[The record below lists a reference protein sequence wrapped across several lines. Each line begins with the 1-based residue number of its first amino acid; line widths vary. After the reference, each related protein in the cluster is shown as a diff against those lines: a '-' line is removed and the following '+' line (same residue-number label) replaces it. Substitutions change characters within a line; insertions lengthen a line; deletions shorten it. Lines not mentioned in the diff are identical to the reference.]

1 MNILIVDDRE
11 DGRYLLEALLEGNG
25 YGVES
30 AGNGRDALGKLRAG
44 GIDLIVSDILM
55 PVMDGF
61 QFCQAVKADAAL
73 GEIPFIFYT
82 ATYTSPQDETFALKL
97 GADLFLRKPSEPDE
111 LLAKIRNVIRKEALP
126 GKTAASASEED
137 VLRLYN
143 ERLVHKLEQKMLE
156 AEASA
161 RNLEEEK
168 RRFKRLVDE
177 LPIGVILLDRNGA
190 FRYVN
195 PRFNALFGYTLEE
208 LPDLTAWR
216 LKAYPDAGYRENVT
230 RRWQEARSS
239 GSLPESWTVRI
250 KCRDGAIRQV
260 RIHPSFLENGD
271 QVVTFVDVSDQVRM
285 EANLRQ
291 AQKME
296 AIATLAGG
304 IAHDFNNILAAIMGF
319 AELATHEIPAGSA
332 AARHLGG
339 IFPAAERA
347 KQLVGKIL
355 AFSRQSEQDRV
366 PLALHLVVEEVLS
379 FLRSALPATIE
390 ICPEIDRDCVAFADA
405 TQIHQVVMNL
415 CTNAFHAMKDRGGVL
430 RVALKRVK
438 LSPEQAKLLPGLA
451 PGEYTKLTVQD
462 TGCGMTPEILAKIYN
477 PYFTTKGE
485 GEGTGLGLS
494 ISHGIIESHLGAI
507 DVASEPGVGTA
518 FDVYL
523 PQMESQPEAFGETEE
538 EPIPCGRER
547 ILFVDDDAGLTFLVR
562 EMLRLQGYQVEACM
576 AGPEALELVRADPL
590 AFDLVITDLYMPQ
603 MTGYELAA
611 EILRLRSDMPL
622 ILCSGTAT
630 AQVANKAEAAG
641 FREFISKPFSRRD
654 LAIAVRRVLDHLR

>member
-1 MNILIVDDRE
+1 MIILIVDDRE
-11 DGRYLLEALLEGNG
+11 DGRYLLEALLKGNG
-25 YGVES
+25 YEVES

-44 GIDLIVSDILM
+44 RVDLIISDILM
-55 PVMDGF
+55 PIMDGF
-61 QFCQAVKADAAL
+61 EFCQTVKSDAAL
-73 GEIPFIFYT
+73 GNIPFIFYT
-82 ATYTSPQDETFALKL
+82 ATYTSSQDEAFALKL
-97 GADLFLRKPSEPDE
+97 GADLFLRKPCEPEE
-111 LLAKIRNVIRKEALP
+111 LLVKIQGVIRKEALP
-126 GKTAASASEED
+126 EKADAPVSEKD

-161 RNLEEEK
+161 RDLEEEK

-177 LPIGVILLDRNGA
+177 LPIGVILLDRNGL

-195 PRFNALFGYTLEE
+195 PRFTFLFGYTLEE

-230 RRWQEARSS
+230 RRWQEAKSS
-239 GSLPESWTVRI
+239 GSLPESWMVRI

-319 AELATHEIPAGSA
+319 AELATHEIPAGSVA
-332 AARHLGG
+332 AEHLRG
-339 IFPAAERA
+339 ILPAAERA

-355 AFSRQSEQDRV
+355 AFSRQSEQERV

-379 FLRSALPATIE
+379 FIRSALPATIE
-390 ICPEIDRDCVAFADA
+390 IRREIERDCVAFADA

-430 RVALKRVK
+430 LVRLKRVT
-438 LSPEQAKLLPGLA
+438 LSADQTKLLPGLA
-451 PGEYTKLTVQD
+451 PGEYAKLTVQD

-477 PYFTTKGE
+477 PYFTTKGD

-494 ISHGIIESHLGAI
+494 ISHGIIESHLGVI
-507 DVASEPGVGTA
+507 DVASEPGVGTT

-523 PQMESQPEAFGETEE
+523 PQMESLPETLGEAGE
-538 EPIPCGRER
+538 EPIPCGHER
-547 ILFVDDDAGLTFLVR
+547 LLFVDDDAGLTFLVR
-562 EMLRLQGYQVEACM
+562 EMLRLQGYRVETCT
-576 AGPEALELVRADPL
+576 AGPEALELVRSDPL
-590 AFDLVITDLYMPQ
+590 AFDLVITDLFMPQ

-630 AQVANKAEAAG
+630 AQVASRAETCG

-654 LAIAVRRVLDHLR
+654 LAVAVRRVLDHLR

>member
-25 YGVES
+25 YAVES
-30 AGNGRDALGKLRAG
+30 AGNGRDALEKLRAG

-73 GEIPFIFYT
+73 GKIPFIFYT
-82 ATYTSPQDETFALKL
+82 ATYTSSQDEAFALQL
-97 GADLFLRKPSEPDE
+97 GADLFLRKPCEPDE
-111 LLAKIRNVIRKEALP
+111 LLTKIRNVIRKETLP
-126 GKTAASASEED
+126 ENAAASASGED

-161 RNLEEEK
+161 RDLEEEK

-195 PRFNALFGYTLEE
+195 PRFTSLFGYTLEE

-230 RRWQEARSS
+230 RRWQEARAS
-239 GSLPESWTVRI
+239 GSQPESWMVRI

-319 AELATHEIPAGSA
+319 AELAAHEIPAKSPA
-332 AARHLGG
+332 AIHLGG
-339 IFPAAERA
+339 ILPAAERA

-355 AFSRQSEQDRV
+355 AFSRQSEQERV

-390 ICPEIDRDCVAFADA
+390 IRPEIDRDCVAFADS
-405 TQIHQVVMNL
+405 TQVHQVVMNL

-430 RVALKRVK
+430 RVALKRVT
-438 LSPEQAKLLPGLA
+438 LSPDQAKLLPGLA
-451 PGEYTKLTVQD
+451 PGEYAKLTVQD

-477 PYFTTKGE
+477 PYFTTKSE

-507 DVASEPGVGTA
+507 DVTSEPGAGTA

-523 PQMESQPEAFGETEE
+523 PQMESQPETFEEIDE

-547 ILFVDDDAGLTFLVR
+547 VLFVDDDDGLTFLVR
-562 EMLRLQGYQVEACM
+562 EMLRLQGYQVETCT
-576 AGPEALELVRADPL
+576 AGPAALELLRADPR
-590 AFDLVITDLYMPQ
+590 AFDLVITDLFMPQ

-630 AQVANKAEAAG
+630 AQVAGKAEACG